1 MRKVCNEL
9 ETWKTI
15 WVLDCTRAMG
25 SMTSAS
31 KRRQANDFDRFLQ
44 NPKSIAASLVYVL
57 VTGPAFLAAVQPAM
71 FHRQLENTAPLPP
84 TTFIWVFWFFVIV
97 WYLMFCPCFSDVT
110 SHCYFSSFC
119 ILSWKEA
126 WLQNL
131 RCNFTR
137 RGERSTFAVV
147 HFWHGIL
154 ETWQGLFVSMT
165 STQHLEECILNNWMM
180 SLWRSELS
188 WTLQL
193 LLLVVKTGRQ
203 FLSMGKLSHSSQA
216 LLSPKYGKTTKHDG
230 RPETGIRSYPR
241 MTIHQLVTDVVGSK
255 VVVKQHGNCR

>member
-1 MRKVCNEL
+1 MTSHLGCQGCGVLIASVVRRHMMRKVCNEL

-31 KRRQANDFDRFLQ
+31 KHRQANDFDRFLQ

-57 VTGPAFLAAVQPAM
+57 VTGPAFLAAAQPAM

-97 WYLMFCPCFSDVT
+97 WYLMFCPCFSHSDVT

-131 RCNFTR
+131 RYNFTH
-137 RGERSTFAVV
+137 RG
-147 HFWHGIL
+147 
-154 ETWQGLFVSMT
+154 
-165 STQHLEECILNNWMM
+165 
-180 SLWRSELS
+180 
-188 WTLQL
+188 
-193 LLLVVKTGRQ
+193 
-203 FLSMGKLSHSSQA
+203 
-216 LLSPKYGKTTKHDG
+216 
-230 RPETGIRSYPR
+230 
-241 MTIHQLVTDVVGSK
+241 
-255 VVVKQHGNCR
+255 